1 MGRNRR
7 DSCTPSAAAVFVDL
21 RLDDA
26 SCESASVDK
35 LEAWCY
41 IIALKGIPR
50 FHSLMATP
58 HRPSLGVRRSLHKL
72 GQDIRDA
79 RRRRGLPAAVIAQRA
94 FTSRPSIR
102 RIEAGDAS
110 VSIGIYAAVLQA
122 LGLLDGLSQL
132 ADPSRDVTGL
142 AIASENL
149 PERVHLRRQRQ
160 KRDG

>member
-1 MGRNRR
+1 MVGEMET
-7 DSCTPSAAAVFVDL
+7 S
-21 RLDDA
+21 
-26 SCESASVDK
+26 
-35 LEAWCY
+35 CY
-41 IIALKGIPR
+41 IIAFKGIPR
-50 FHSLMATP
+50 FHYPMATP

-79 RRRRGLPAAVIAQRA
+79 RRRRGLPAAVVAQRA

-149 PERVHLRRQRQ
+149 PERVHLRRPRQ